1 MLKGVGFPEHQSIQT
16 ITRYSDKKL
25 RKMHP
30 NVRSICNLALLLV
43 NLAHN
48 SIFLLSSFKFQLS
61 SFLFSCFS
69 FATLILISV
78 TPKRERQKKGQI
90 KESALKMYL
99 VLYIQS
105 IKVVEY

>member
-43 NLAHN
+43 NLSTELN
-48 SIFLLSSFKFQLS
+48 ISPKFL
-61 SFLFSCFS
+61 
-69 FATLILISV
+69 
-78 TPKRERQKKGQI
+78 
-90 KESALKMYL
+90 
-99 VLYIQS
+99 
-105 IKVVEY
+105 